1 MKALLGIVL
10 ALVVAI
16 GGYLGYYYYSMPQ
29 SLVGVPKEIASEK
42 IERVGDTWRINFTA
56 NFDAPVDRVF
66 DAFQHP
72 ERAHEFVPENVMK
85 SDITKD
91 EGNTKIVDVVGKT
104 DILPPGFK
112 VQNLVTEYTVYP
124 AEKRITSKSINFKLA
139 DITSEYRFEP
149 GPGGK
154 GTVLRFNQT
163 SKDKA
168 PLIVESLQKGALR
181 ETFAIQVRAVN
192 RGLGLAKDE
201 KKQAQA
207 D

>member
-1 MKALLGIVL
+1 MKAILGIVL

-16 GGYLGYYYYSMPQ
+16 GGYLGYYYYSIPQ
-29 SLVGVPKEIASEK
+29 SLVGVPKEITSEN
-42 IERVGDTWRINFTA
+42 IERVGDTWRIAFTA
-56 NFDAPVDRVF
+56 NFDAPVDKVF

-85 SDITKD
+85 SDITKED
-91 EGNTKIVDVVGKT
+91 GNTKIIDVVGKT

-139 DITSEYRFEP
+139 DFNSEYRFEP
-149 GPGGK
+149 AAGGK
-154 GTVLRFNQT
+154 GTLLKFNQT

-181 ETFAIQVRAVN
+181 ETFAIQVRAVK
-192 RGLGLAKDE
+192 RALGLAADE
-201 KKQAQA
+201 KKPAQG
-207 D
+207 